1 MPPTTEYASAAK
13 ARHAEPPR
21 TYRADLPP
29 APRSRED
36 QARIRAEV
44 LRTLVRSRLGADAL
58 AHRDRVLAALAADQ
72 GAAERDTAL
81 LEEWRDVRERAAAD
95 G

>member
-1 MPPTTEYASAAK
+1 MSPVAEVYLAKVANTRYLADVPAAPT
-13 ARHAEPPR
+13 
-21 TYRADLPP
+21 
-29 APRSRED
+29 SREE

-58 AHRDRVLAALAADQ
+58 AQRDRVLAALAADR
-72 GAAERDTAL
+72 GAAERDAAL
-81 LEEWRDVRERAAAD
+81 MEEWRDVRERAAAD